1 MMNDTNSESQ
11 PRLRQ
16 HPITRFEGDHHV
28 FDLDNIATDLKNEPH
43 AATEG
48 HRQIALYHYGSVTT
62 VLFSFDEGGVL
73 EEHQANGVVS
83 IHVLD
88 GAISIGVAEHTHEL
102 SGGQIL
108 VLSPNVRHDVRATQA
123 SKMLLT
129 VHLHGAKHD
138 DAPHRDAE
146 KDSTER
152 TP

>member
-1 MMNDTNSESQ
+1 MNETNPTSAA
-11 PRLRQ
+11 RLRE
-16 HPITRFEGDHHV
+16 HPVSRFEGDHHV
-28 FDLDNIATDLKNEPH
+28 FDLQSIATDLKNEAH
-43 AATEG
+43 KATEG

-62 VLFSFDEGGVL
+62 LLFAFDEGGVL

-88 GAISIGVAEHTHEL
+88 GAISVGVGEHTHEL

-123 SKMLLT
+123 SRMLLT
-129 VHLHGAKHD
+129 VHLHGGKHD
-138 DAPHRDAE
+138 DAPHRDSE
-146 KDSTER
+146 RDTTER